1 VRASNPSEA
10 AALQKQLEA
19 SEREVAEQLKAA
31 EAEDQAA
38 LLAQKQVGDGLRG
51 QLTAMTAAD
60 RLMPA
65 WTGKS
70 PGLDFV
76 PANSEGAVR
85 IVRPNPAT
93 FVAWRKENKM
103 PDVVPF
109 LTYEDGIAALEWLA
123 EVFGFT
129 EAARFTSSD
138 GRLSHGEMSIGD
150 GLIMLASPS
159 PDYEGPKRH
168 RDNCEIAA
176 SWSALPWIIDGV
188 LVYVEDVDEHYAR
201 AKAGGAAILSEP
213 EDGPPARR
221 YRVEDLEG
229 HRWMFMARH

>member
-1 VRASNPSEA
+1 
-10 AALQKQLEA
+10 
-19 SEREVAEQLKAA
+19 
-31 EAEDQAA
+31 
-38 LLAQKQVGDGLRG
+38 
-51 QLTAMTAAD
+51 
-60 RLMPA
+60 
-65 WTGKS
+65 
-70 PGLDFV
+70 
-76 PANSEGAVR
+76 
-85 IVRPNPAT
+85 
-93 FVAWRKENKM
+93 M

-129 EAARFTSSD
+129 ETARFTSTD

-150 GLIMLASPS
+150 GVVMLASPS

-188 LVYVEDVDEHYAR
+188 LVYVDDIDEHYAR
-201 AKAGGAAILSEP
+201 AKAAGAVILSEP

-221 YRVEDLEG
+221 YRVEERGAQRSQVPEAPVRTLSSFTA
-229 HRWMFMARH
+229 HRPTASNDPAFMPAGVRYLR